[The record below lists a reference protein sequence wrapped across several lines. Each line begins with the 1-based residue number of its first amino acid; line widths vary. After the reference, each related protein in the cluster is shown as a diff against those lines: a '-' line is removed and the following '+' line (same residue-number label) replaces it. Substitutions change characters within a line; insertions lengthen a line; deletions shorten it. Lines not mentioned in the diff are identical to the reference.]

1 MLDGERLDD
10 HPAHRHTHHVG
21 PVDAVGVE
29 DGECVTRHVGQ
40 RVRRSLLADRR
51 VCEVGR
57 QPHVTVVEAVTW
69 KPPATNFSH
78 HASAIVDGLAAQTVD
93 EQQRRAGGW
102 SEGLVV
108 EFAVVVASEGHGA
121 GT

>member
-21 PVDAVGVE
+21 PLDAVGVE
-29 DGECVTRHVGQ
+29 DGDRVTRHVGQ
-40 RVRRSLLADRR
+40 RVRRAVFADRR
-51 VCEVGR
+51 VGEVGR
-57 QPHVTVVEAVTW
+57 QPDITVVEADDVEAAGDELLA
-69 KPPATNFSH
+69 PRVGE
-78 HASAIVDGLAAQTVD
+78 VDALAAEPVD
-93 EQQRRAGGW
+93 EEQRRVAGR
-102 SEGLVV
+102 SERVVV